1 MLASYARKG
10 VENPVPRRWKW
21 PVLRWPQMAGFGVA
35 AEDQR
40 VLRSLRP
47 QTVQTNLSH
56 SVSTVIALSS
66 FLLLNECIQKDL
78 VVVHG

>member
-35 AEDQR
+35 AEAEISSNA
-40 VLRSLRP
+40 LL
-47 QTVQTNLSH
+47 
-56 SVSTVIALSS
+56 VI
-66 FLLLNECIQKDL
+66 K
-78 VVVHG
+78 